1 VWIVTTIPEKG
12 VPMTD
17 QATDDTTVLVV
28 DDEQDLAD
36 LYAAWLQDGYE
47 VRTAYGGERALELID
62 DTVDVALV
70 DRLMPDRSGDE
81 VVEEIRARGFECRV
95 AMVTAVEPDFDIL
108 DLGFD
113 DYVVKPVRRE
123 ELLDVVET
131 LLQRETYDA
140 QLQEYFSLI
149 SKRAA
154 LETQKSERELADSE
168 EYAELTDRIEKLD
181 AALSETVTGLD
192 ERDFEVALRQL
203 DDR

>member
-1 VWIVTTIPEKG
+1 
-12 VPMTD
+12 MTD
-17 QATDDTTVLVV
+17 QANEGTTVLVV
-28 DDEQDLAD
+28 DDERDLAD
-36 LYAAWLQDGYE
+36 LYAAWLGEGYD
-47 VRTAYGGERALELID
+47 VRVAYGGERALELID

-81 VVEEIRARGFECRV
+81 VVEEIRARGFDCRV

-131 LLQRETYDA
+131 LLTRETYDS

-168 EYAELTDRIEKLD
+168 EYGELTARIDALD
-181 AALSETVTGLD
+181 ADLSETTAALD
-192 ERDFEVALRQL
+192 DRDFEVALRQL
-203 DDR
+203 DRD